1 MQLLILETSLKGSQ
15 LKISSISWIHKGGIV
30 LFQQHLS
37 SYFLNI
43 QDASGKNRSKV
54 QGAKK
59 KKKETGKSVQHI
71 QHLIMSTIMFW
82 KSIRNNYHPCFAF
95 WYSQSRWN
103 AVEYGTESQS
113 SKKPELKCESPKI
126 WKEKT
131 DLGKDIPKEVKAVW
145 FLLKEKE
152 QRTACN

>member
-15 LKISSISWIHKGGIV
+15 LKIPSISWIHKGGIV

-59 KKKETGKSVQHI
+59 KTR
-71 QHLIMSTIMFW
+71 L
-82 KSIRNNYHPCFAF
+82 
-95 WYSQSRWN
+95 
-103 AVEYGTESQS
+103 ESQYNTYNTS
-113 SKKPELKCESPKI
+113 LCPPLCSGNPSGINTIHALLFGIHKVDGML
-126 WKEKT
+126 WNMA
-131 DLGKDIPKEVKAVW
+131 LNHKAV
-145 FLLKEKE
+145 
-152 QRTACN
+152 RNPN

>member
-15 LKISSISWIHKGGIV
+15 LKIPSISWIHKGGIV

-59 KKKETGKSVQHI
+59 KKQDWKV
-71 QHLIMSTIMFW
+71 STTHTTPHYVHHYVLEI
-82 KSIRNNYHPCFAF
+82 H
-95 WYSQSRWN
+95 Q
-103 AVEYGTESQS
+103 E
-113 SKKPELKCESPKI
+113 
-126 WKEKT
+126 
-131 DLGKDIPKEVKAVW
+131 
-145 FLLKEKE
+145 
-152 QRTACN
+152 